1 MKTGVKRLLTEYNI
15 VLILIVILLYGF
27 LGVPYFSGTNNLIKL
42 ASDLSMYGIVS
53 IGMTFLLIS
62 GEIDLSLGM
71 SVALSIPTVIS
82 LLIAL
87 AFEGF
92 SYLFTAIATVAAALN
107 TYYAVAL
114 GLRCKRLYLS

>member
-1 MKTGVKRLLTEYNI
+1 MKLGCYIFIAHILITVFAT
-15 VLILIVILLYGF
+15 VLILLLRDMRRGDENGRRDF
-27 LGVPYFSGTNNLIKL
+27 ATLNQSAAT
-42 ASDLSMYGIVS
+42 
-53 IGMTFLLIS
+53 MTFLKNFLRT
-62 GEIDLSLGM
+62 

>member
-1 MKTGVKRLLTEYNI
+1 MKLGCYIFIAHILITVFAT
-15 VLILIVILLYGF
+15 VLILLLRDMRRGDENGRRDF
-27 LGVPYFSGTNNLIKL
+27 ATLNQSAAT
-42 ASDLSMYGIVS
+42 
-53 IGMTFLLIS
+53 MTFLKNFLR
-62 GEIDLSLGM
+62 M

-92 SYLFTAIATVAAALN
+92 SSYLFTAIATVAAALN

>member
-1 MKTGVKRLLTEYNI
+1 MKLGCYIFIAHILITVFAT
-15 VLILIVILLYGF
+15 VLIL
-27 LGVPYFSGTNNLIKL
+27 
-42 ASDLSMYGIVS
+42 LSAAT
-53 IGMTFLLIS
+53 MTFLKNFLR
-62 GEIDLSLGM
+62 M

>member
-1 MKTGVKRLLTEYNI
+1 MKLGCYIFIAHILITVFAT
-15 VLILIVILLYGF
+15 VLILLLRDIRCGDENGRRDF
-27 LGVPYFSGTNNLIKL
+27 ATLNQSAAT
-42 ASDLSMYGIVS
+42 
-53 IGMTFLLIS
+53 MTFLKNFLR
-62 GEIDLSLGM
+62 M

>member
-1 MKTGVKRLLTEYNI
+1 MKLGCYIFIAHILITVFAT
-15 VLILIVILLYGF
+15 VLILLLRDMRRGDENGRHDF
-27 LGVPYFSGTNNLIKL
+27 ATLNQSAAT
-42 ASDLSMYGIVS
+42 
-53 IGMTFLLIS
+53 MTFLKNFLR
-62 GEIDLSLGM
+62 M